1 MKTTKTK
8 MKTKLALV
16 AGTTG
21 LAALASQAHAQ
32 SADALIDKL
41 VDKGVLTANEA
52 KDLRNDSDKDFNTAF
67 AAKTG
72 MPDWVTG
79 YKLSGDVRGRFEQ
92 FGSDN
97 NAQDDRTR
105 LRYRLRAGLAVNM
118 LDNCELGFRL
128 TSGDNKTAAGATVG
142 SSTSSTGNPLS
153 NNTTMQDNF
162 SKKMVYID
170 TAYGKYTAINSGG
183 WLLAATVGKM
193 DNPFTFTPMIFDS
206 DITPEGAALTGSYI
220 ISDKHSLAFTGGA
233 FVLDEE
239 SGVSKDP
246 FMYGGQVTWNAK
258 WNDKWSSSAGVGALA
273 IVSPANLTAAN
284 VVNVNNGNTLLASG
298 APQYNFTPIIADAS
312 VTYLFDKAPLYPGAF
327 PVKLAVEGMNNP
339 SAAKNN
345 NGYWAGV
352 TFGKAGAKKTWEL
365 TYRYEALEANAWY
378 AQMADDDNVAYYN
391 TAPANGSS
399 GCVAGTNIK
408 SHMFKGTYAITDSL
422 TFSATC
428 YLGNLINN
436 TVNGQAESSQN
447 NAMHFFADLM
457 WKF

>member
-1 MKTTKTK
+1 MNKTTST
-8 MKTKLALV
+8 TKLALF
-16 AGTTG
+16 AGA
-21 LAALASQAHAQ
+21 AALASLAPQAHAQ

-41 VDKGVLTANEA
+41 VDKGILTANEA

-105 LRYRLRAGLAVNM
+105 LRYRLRAGLTVNM

-128 TSGDNKTAAGATVG
+128 TSGDNKSATGAAVG

-153 NNTTMQDNF
+153 NNTTMQDNY

-170 TAYGKYTAINSGG
+170 TAYGKYTAINSDG

-193 DNPFTFTPMIFDS
+193 DNPFTFTPMVFDS
-206 DITPEGAALTGSYI
+206 DITPEGAALTASYI
-220 ISDKHSLAFTGGA
+220 INDKHSLAFTGAA

-239 SGVSKDP
+239 SSSTKDP
-246 FMYGGQVTWNAK
+246 FMYGAQVTWNAK
-258 WNDKWSSSAGVGALA
+258 WNDKWSSSAGVGALV
-273 IVSPANLTAAN
+273 IVSPTSLSSTNVAN
-284 VVNVNNGNTLLASG
+284 VNTGNTLITSGPLATLN
-298 APQYNFTPIIADAS
+298 APLYNFTPIIADAS

-365 TYRYEALEANAWY
+365 TYRYEWLAADAWY
-378 AQMADDDNVAYYN
+378 AQMVDDDNVAYSGGI
-391 TAPANGSS
+391 NG
-399 GCVAGTNIK
+399 GTNIK

-422 TFSATC
+422 SCSATC
-428 YLGNLINN
+428 YLGSLINN
-436 TVNGQAESSQN
+436 TAGQPDAGY
-447 NAMHFFADLM
+447 AMHFFADLM